1 MPLISG
7 AHTQEVRPGRAH
19 PSPDLPGGEH
29 KKPPFLARGASRP
42 GRLSRGCTHLAAEM
56 EAPPDRS
63 GRRPQEGP
71 RGGRRG
77 DRSTP
82 VPRRRRWWP
91 WPSWGLSS
99 IRYGRGGLGRA
110 GSRQS
115 GPRTPRLPPATA
127 PAGWA
132 PLCHLTV
139 LPTARRTLGP
149 SRPRVPRGR
158 GPVRTPIRP
167 PALTPGSLAAAVNL
181 GRRSHVR
188 WVPLSD
194 PSTPRA
200 APQGGPALSGAREPQ
215 SQICWQDEPC
225 VRGALAW
232 GQEEP
237 PPAGL
242 VSGSSA
248 GGTAWQSAVGALR
261 PSTSEPGAAPV
272 LPLPCPPQQHP
283 AAPKAPELE
292 PQPLP
297 LPPSPAHTSG
307 LPQGQSFFR

>member
-1 MPLISG
+1 MEE
-7 AHTQEVRPGRAH
+7 Q
-19 PSPDLPGGEH
+19 
-29 KKPPFLARGASRP
+29 GASRAGP
-42 GRLSRGCTHLAAEM
+42 
-56 EAPPDRS
+56 AP
-63 GRRPQEGP
+63 
-71 RGGRRG
+71 
-77 DRSTP
+77 
-82 VPRRRRWWP
+82 
-91 WPSWGLSS
+91 L
-99 IRYGRGGLGRA
+99 
-110 GSRQS
+110 GSRQ
-115 GPRTPRLPPATA
+115 PRLLLAGRPCAISLSSPLHGGRSA
-127 PAGWA
+127 P
-132 PLCHLTV
+132 
-139 LPTARRTLGP
+139 
-149 SRPRVPRGR
+149 RPRVPRGR

-167 PALTPGSLAAAVNL
+167 PALTLGSLAAAVNL

-194 PSTPRA
+194 PSTPKA

-225 VRGALAW
+225 VQGALAW

-242 VSGSSA
+242 ALGSSA
-248 GGTAWQSAVGALR
+248 RGTAWRSAVGALR

-307 LPQGQSFFR
+307 LPEGQSFFR